1 MKNQSFTDGAKS
13 KRSLIM
19 KVGSSVLGLHVAA
32 ICLFAMTQ
40 GCITTES
47 QGGGRGAG
55 ARHKGPWKH
64 EYKGKS
70 TEGMAVAQDYGYQQG
85 STQGGDAMFGAPVIV
100 SSDSHAPVEPYAPP
114 KTTSTAGT
122 EIYIVQ
128 KGDILS
134 RLAVDFNTTTKT
146 LISMNNLSNPDVL
159 YVGQE
164 LRVPASG
171 RKASSASSSSKSS
184 SSVKKGGE
192 YVIQKGDTLSGIAVA
207 AGVSI
212 DDLRSLNN
220 IKNDKIFAGE
230 KLSIPSGGK
239 VPSTTHKSATKKAS
253 TEPTP
258 PVEPAP
264 SAVAE
269 PAPAPLADPSAP
281 EPVETTSMSV
291 DAVMDH
297 VVYPGETLDDISRS
311 YGVSKSDI
319 MRLNNISDE
328 SAVKEG
334 QRLRIPIT
342 E

>member
-1 MKNQSFTDGAKS
+1 MKNQSFTDRAES

-19 KVGSSVLGLHVAA
+19 KVGSAVLGLHVAA
-32 ICLFAMTQ
+32 VCLFAMTQ
-40 GCITTES
+40 GCVTTES
-47 QGGGRGAG
+47 QGSGRGAG

-64 EYKGKS
+64 EHKGKS
-70 TEGMAVAQDYGYQQG
+70 TEGMAVAQDYGYKPVAD
-85 STQGGDAMFGAPVIV
+85 SVFDSPVIT
-100 SSDSHAPVEPYAPP
+100 SSESHSSVEPYAPP

-122 EIYIVQ
+122 KVYIVQ

-134 RLAVDFNTTTKT
+134 RLASDFNTTTKT

-164 LRVPASG
+164 LRVPAGGGKSSSYSG
-171 RKASSASSSSKSS
+171 SSSKSS
-184 SSVKKGGE
+184 PSVKKGGE
-192 YVIQKGDTLSGIAVA
+192 YLIQKGDTLSGIAVA

-220 IKNDKIFAGE
+220 IKDDKIFAGE

-239 VPSTTHKSATKKAS
+239 IPSTSKKSAPAKAK

-264 SAVAE
+264 SAVAAPE
-269 PAPAPLADPSAP
+269 PAPVAAPAA
-281 EPVETTSMSV
+281 EPVESTSSMSV

-319 MRLNNISDE
+319 MRLNNISEE
-328 SAVKEG
+328 SSVKEG